1 MTFDYTCI
9 NLFKVWWWL
18 INNWIFLLFTLFQFS
33 IDWEKISYSFCCFR
47 IQLIQLKMNV
57 TERANILIQKEW
69 NSMNDSESIMT
80 RRQSLFVMWLGIFF
94 SFSSKK
100 KDKLFISETLSLKIV
115 KWKKCFKFNA
125 LFLLLLLF
133 LFEIKQRMMISAF
146 AKTKNNSVFVE
157 CFYQF
162 YKTFRWIKHLYSDF
176 LS

>member
-1 MTFDYTCI
+1 MISMNKHLTFDYTCI
-9 NLFKVWWWL
+9 NLFKVWWWR

-57 TERANILIQKEW
+57 PERANILIQKEW

-94 SFSSKK
+94 RFQVKK
-100 KDKLFISETLSLKIV
+100 RQTFYIRNTFFKNRKMKKSVSNSMHCSCSCLKSNKEWWSV
-115 KWKKCFKFNA
+115 
-125 LFLLLLLF
+125 
-133 LFEIKQRMMISAF
+133 
-146 AKTKNNSVFVE
+146 KTKNNSVFVE